1 MAQARVIKLQRIL
14 RKYTLQFQSLFSIL
28 TCSHILLCQPKLNDP
43 HSLKVKVPFTNW
55 LSNYRPNYTL
65 SDIQYPNKYQSN
77 FLILPGARTVK
88 RPIIIAN
95 PINVTIHTVVASI
108 ELLDDVLSLLESST
122 STLTD

>member
-1 MAQARVIKLQRIL
+1 MIKLLHIL
-14 RKYTLQFQSLFSIL
+14 RKYTLQFQFLFSIL

-43 HSLKVKVPFTNW
+43 HSLKVRWPFTNW

-65 SDIQYPNKYQSN
+65 SDIQYPNKHQSN
-77 FLILPGARTVK
+77 FLILLGARTVK

-95 PINVTIHTVVASI
+95 PMIVAIHTVVESI
-108 ELLDDVLSLLESST
+108 ESLDDVLSLLESRT